1 MAFFAHGGIS
11 IKLFVVYLH
20 IINECLSYKVHP
32 YSILTGHTKVESV
45 ACQVL
50 GLVFLVIN
58 YPSRR
63 IFSFRPIGSLTKN
76 PSRRII
82 NVILMT
88 NKTRL
93 QYKGSSYHFRYWA
106 SLRNLVIALMNAIAS
121 ILSLLFL
128 LFLFIFIFALLG
140 MQLFGG
146 YFNFPEGTPLS
157 NFNSITAAMLTV
169 FQVSHIFDRNLY

>member
-1 MAFFAHGGIS
+1 MIRKPCFSRFTLHKFVHLKFFWTQFKNVHLRGPCSSRPCIS
-11 IKLFVVYLH
+11 R
-20 IINECLSYKVHP
+20 P
-32 YSILTGHTKVESV
+32 YCK
-45 ACQVL
+45 C
-50 GLVFLVIN
+50 F
-58 YPSRR
+58 
-63 IFSFRPIGSLTKN
+63 
-76 PSRRII
+76 
-82 NVILMT
+82 
-88 NKTRL
+88 
-93 QYKGSSYHFRYWA
+93 SYHFRYWA

-169 FQVSHIFDRNLY
+169 FQVSHFFDPERIDRKLDH